1 MRSTGGGDV
10 AMPAPYPQE
19 LRDDVVAVARDR
31 ELGVTLKQ
39 IAQDFGL
46 RDQRGVVAELAQGR

>member
-1 MRSTGGGDV
+1 
-10 AMPAPYPQE
+10 MPAPYPQE